1 MKKVIRIILILAFM
15 TVLISGCNKSD
26 NKDYTLKFSFDQN
39 GNYTG
44 FSNLPDKYT
53 TQAAKNDGYYVT
65 QDSKVIANDNVWDDF
80 VNASLSKKNTG
91 IRIVQFNKESANSPY
106 FLDLF
111 YNDGYYYLFD
121 SSSKSQVKQPYLY
134 LMTLEGKFGNPL
146 KNSGAIVLTN
156 DNALTFDM
164 VMKSTLSSSTEDI
177 KSIPAHKIVMFK

>member
-1 MKKVIRIILILAFM
+1 MKKVIWIILILVFM
-15 TVLISGCNKSD
+15 TALISGCNKSN

-53 TQAAKNDGYYVT
+53 IQAAKNDGYFVT
-65 QDSKVIANDNVWDDF
+65 QDSKVVGNNNVWDNF
-80 VNASLSKKNTG
+80 VNASLSKENTG
-91 IRIVQFNKESANSPY
+91 IRIVQFNKESVEGPY

-111 YNDGYYYLFD
+111 YNDGYYYMFD

-134 LMTLEGKFGNPL
+134 LRTLEGKFGNPL

-164 VMKSTLSSSTEDI
+164 VMKAMLSSNIDYI